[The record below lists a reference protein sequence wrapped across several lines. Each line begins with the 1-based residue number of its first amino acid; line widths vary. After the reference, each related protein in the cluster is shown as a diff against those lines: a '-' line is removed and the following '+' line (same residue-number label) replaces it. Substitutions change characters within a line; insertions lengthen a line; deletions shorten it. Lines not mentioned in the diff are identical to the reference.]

1 MEAGNS
7 CWELNLW
14 WEASPRV
21 LHAELSSWLQMK
33 KKRDVRDEGAGVTR
47 AGAKVRELHF
57 EFQYRG
63 SDVQVT
69 CGSGQRH
76 VNGDRGKP
84 AVALVEGSF
93 VSGPRPK
100 FVGWVFFQGASEL
113 VLK

>member
-1 MEAGNS
+1 M
-7 CWELNLW
+7 
-14 WEASPRV
+14 
-21 LHAELSSWLQMK
+21 
-33 KKRDVRDEGAGVTR
+33 
-47 AGAKVRELHF
+47 
-57 EFQYRG
+57 
-63 SDVQVT
+63 T